1 MEERAI
7 ASHSSTDLIITM
19 LYDAMLSTVIRQD
32 KRKKGQNR
40 LDRRRREMGWLTGIL
55 KLFTSFVFHRE
66 VSVQLGWLGRYG
78 VWWWCY
84 GLAGPEFEFLKGQ
97 DTFRQNTQ
105 ADCGTHPAFC
115 SVCTWVLSPGVKR
128 SGFEVDYVHIV
139 LRLGMG
145 GVIPLLPPPLY
156 ALIAW
161 VGITLRI

>member
-40 LDRRRREMGWLTGIL
+40 LDRRRRETGWLTGVL

-78 VWWWCY
+78 VW
-84 GLAGPEFEFLKGQ
+84 
-97 DTFRQNTQ
+97 
-105 ADCGTHPAFC
+105 
-115 SVCTWVLSPGVKR
+115 
-128 SGFEVDYVHIV
+128 
-139 LRLGMG
+139 
-145 GVIPLLPPPLY
+145 
-156 ALIAW
+156 
-161 VGITLRI
+161 